1 MFNQTHKNKRNHSGA
16 LAVIAGRDFNRSPRL
31 ATVFAMLLMAVLPLT
46 VFGQA
51 SSEAIGPNAAHFV
64 NVVDNTQGLSFFGS
78 APAINNALAVAF
90 ESAGTGVWK
99 WYNGMLTAIST
110 SADGLRSFG
119 DVVVIN
125 SAGRVGFSA
134 GVVAGNDSIIAT
146 GDGGALNVIASANA
160 ASLIGGQFLGISG
173 INERGDVVFLAV
185 RKGFGSQAIFAG
197 KGGPLTPV
205 VDTATDAN
213 FVALGNADIDAS
225 GKVAFHGF
233 LADGTEGIFLRDNAL
248 HDLVD
253 TNNLSLAGFLDPV
266 INNKGNVGSAAFLNA
281 GGMAVFTANP
291 RGITPRTNSSS
302 FSSVDDVS
310 INNLD
315 DVAFFATDAVGRKGI
330 FVESIGSNNPVPVIE
345 TGDPLFGST
354 VVGVSIGRFSLNDG
368 GWITFRYE
376 LADGR
381 SGIAIASRQ
390 Y

>member
-1 MFNQTHKNKRNHSGA
+1 MFNQTHKKKRNHRGV
-16 LAVIAGRDFNRSPRL
+16 LAVISGRDFKRNPAF
-31 ATVFAMLLMAVLPLT
+31 ATVFATILMAVLPLT

-51 SSEAIGPNAAHFV
+51 SIGAIGTNVAHFV
-64 NVVDNTQGLSFFGS
+64 NVVDSTQGFSFFGS
-78 APAINNALAVAF
+78 APAINNDLTVAF
-90 ESAGTGVWK
+90 ESAGAGVWK
-99 WYNGMLTAIST
+99 WNNGRLTPIST

-134 GVVAGNDSIIAT
+134 GVVSGNDSIIAT
-146 GDGGALNVIASANA
+146 SDGGVLNVIASANA
-160 ASLIGGQFLGISG
+160 SGLVGGQFLGISG
-173 INERGDVVFLAV
+173 MNERGDVVFFAF

-205 VDTATDAN
+205 VDTSTDSN
-213 FVALGNADIDAS
+213 FLGFGNADIDAS

-233 LADGTEGIFLRDNAL
+233 PADGTEGIFLTDNLL
-248 HDLVD
+248 HDVAD
-253 TNNLSLAGFLDPV
+253 TNNPNLVGFLDPV
-266 INNKGNVGSAAFLNA
+266 INNKGTVGSAAFLSA
-281 GGMAVFTANP
+281 GGMVVFTANP

-302 FSSVDDVS
+302 FSSVDNVS

-315 DVAFFATDAVGRKGI
+315 DVAFFATETAGRDGI
-330 FVESIGSNNPVPVIE
+330 FVERSGSSNPVPVIE

-354 VVGVSIGRFSLNDG
+354 VVALSIGRFSLNDNG
-368 GWITFRYE
+368 CITFRYG

-381 SGIAIASRQ
+381 SGIAIASLQ

>member
-1 MFNQTHKNKRNHSGA
+1 MFSQTHKRKRTHSGA
-16 LAVIAGRDFNRSPRL
+16 LAVMVGRDFKRNLRL
-31 ATVFAMLLMAVLPLT
+31 GTAFATILMAVLPLT

-51 SSEAIGPNAAHFV
+51 SSEAIGTNAVHFV
-64 NVVDNTQGLSFFGS
+64 NVVDNTQGFSFFGS

-99 WYNGMLTAIST
+99 WYNGRFTAIAT

-134 GVVAGNDSIIAT
+134 GVVSGNDSIIAT

-160 ASLIGGQFLGISG
+160 AGLIGGQFLGISG
-173 INERGDVVFLAV
+173 MNERGDVVFFAF

-197 KGGPLTPV
+197 KGGQLTPV
-205 VDTATDAN
+205 VDTSTDTT
-213 FVALGNADIDAS
+213 FSGLGNADIDAS
-225 GKVAFHGF
+225 GKVVFHGF
-233 LADGTEGIFLRDNAL
+233 PTDGTEGIFLRDNTL

-253 TNNLSLAGFLDPV
+253 TNNPSVGGFLDPV
-266 INNKGNVGSAAFLNA
+266 INDKGTVGSAAFLNA

-302 FSSVDDVS
+302 FSSVDNVS

-315 DVAFFATDAVGRKGI
+315 DVAFFVTEASGRNGI
-330 FVESIGSNNPVPVIE
+330 FVEPAQGNTPIPVIE

-354 VVGVSIGRFSLNDG
+354 VVALSVGRFSLNDG
-368 GWITFRYE
+368 GAITFRYE